1 MMDPPEAP
9 ASIESQGGRQV
20 CAVIGEALL
29 DLVQPEPGGPYVAHP
44 GGGPL
49 NIAVGLQRLG
59 HETHLLARLSTGPLG
74 ETLRRYAEANG
85 LDVSACVRTDEQAT
99 LAFATMD
106 DEQRASYDFYVQ
118 GTADWGW
125 TDDELSRVPAAA
137 QVLHTGSL
145 ATVVAPGAAALA
157 RLFARLHGEG
167 RRLLSFD
174 PNVRPA
180 LAGDRAAA
188 VDQVEAFVACAH
200 VVKASDEDLSWLY
213 PDHELDD
220 LLDHWVTLG
229 PSFVVITSGADGCRA
244 VTAAGDKI
252 TVAREAVAVADT
264 IGAGDAF
271 EAGLLSGLLDA
282 GLATPSALSTIGP
295 EVAMAVLRRATLVAA
310 LTCQRPG
317 ADPPSRGEYAA
328 VAGSGSSPDPWLT
341 APTR

>member
-1 MMDPPEAP
+1 VGTERVDRGP
-9 ASIESQGGRQV
+9 ARAG

-29 DLVQPEPGGPYVAHP
+29 DLVQPEPGRPYVAHP

-59 HETHLLARLSTGPLG
+59 HGTHLLARLSTGPLG
-74 ETLRRYAEANG
+74 ETLRRYAEASG

-99 LAFATMD
+99 LAFATVD
-106 DEQRASYDFYVQ
+106 DEQQASYDFYVQ

-125 TDDELSRVPAAA
+125 TDDELSRLPAVA

-145 ATVVAPGAAALA
+145 ATVLAPGAAALA

-167 RRLLSFD
+167 QRLLSFD

-188 VDQVEAFVACAH
+188 VDQVEAFVASAH

-213 PDHELDD
+213 PEHDLDE
-220 LLDHWVTLG
+220 LLDYWVTLG
-229 PSFVVITSGADGCRA
+229 PSLVVITSGADGCQA
-244 VTAAGDKI
+244 VTASGDRIVVAG
-252 TVAREAVAVADT
+252 EPVAVVDT

-271 EAGLLSGLLDA
+271 EAGLLSGLVDA
-282 GLATPSALSTIGP
+282 GLATPSALSTISP
-295 EVAMAVLRRATLVAA
+295 EVAVAVLRRATLVAA

-328 VAGSGSSPDPWLT
+328 VAGSGSSPDPWL
-341 APTR
+341 AARSR